1 VVDAAVVVI
10 EPVASRISVAN
21 APCTYEAF
29 EITLDDP
36 NVPGALDVLD
46 MVAAAG
52 YSRWSS
58 NGTPCRNPP
67 GSSNARSL
75 TTWPIATSSGS
86 GASEVD

>member
-21 APCTYEAF
+21 APCTYGAF

-36 NVPGALDVLD
+36 TVPGALDVLD

-52 YSRWSS
+52 YWGRLVVEQD
-58 NGTPCRNPP
+58 TMPDP
-67 GSSNARSL
+67 A
-75 TTWPIATSSGS
+75 WPLEPKAADQVADRDYVRLRGI
-86 GASEVD
+86 

>member
-21 APCTYEAF
+21 APWTYGAF

-52 YSRWSS
+52 YSGWLVVEQNTLPDPACQLER
-58 NGTPCRNPP
+58 T
-67 GSSNARSL
+67 A
-75 TTWPIATSSGS
+75 ADQV
-86 GASEVD
+86 ASRDYLRQRGI